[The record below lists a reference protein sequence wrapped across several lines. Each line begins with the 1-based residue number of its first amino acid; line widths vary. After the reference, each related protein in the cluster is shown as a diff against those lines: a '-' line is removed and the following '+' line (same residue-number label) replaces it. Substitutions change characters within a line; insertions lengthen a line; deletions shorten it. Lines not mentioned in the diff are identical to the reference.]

1 MNAMRDYDGRF
12 TRVHEAG
19 HGIHHYL
26 TRHLSVGSFRDCPFE
41 IMEIASMSMELFTI
55 DDLHTI
61 GLSDSQIKDGIYKKI
76 IYDIGF
82 FPYMSKIDL
91 FQQRMYD
98 HPSHTSQERTSERK
112 RLNKLYPYSVRTQ
125 DTSVWIAEYQDY
137 IDTYRQR
144 QMHLFEAPF
153 YYIEYGIAQLASL
166 QLYNQ
171 FLIDR
176 PSAIQNYK
184 KILSA

>member
-1 MNAMRDYDGRF
+1 MNAMRDHDGRF
-12 TRVHEAG
+12 TRAHEAG

-26 TRHLSVGSFRDCPFE
+26 TRHLPIEYFRDCPSE
-41 IMEIASMSMELFTI
+41 ICEIASMSMELFTM
-55 DDLHTI
+55 DDLHII
-61 GLSDSQIKDGIYKKI
+61 GLTDDQIKDGIYQKI
-76 IYDIGF
+76 IHDIGF

-98 HPSHTSQERTSERK
+98 HPHHTSDERKNERK
-112 RLNKLYPYSVRTQ
+112 RLNNLYPYATRTF
-125 DTSVWIAEYQDY
+125 DSTTWTDEYETYLDH
-137 IDTYRQR
+137 YRQR
-144 QMHLFEAPF
+144 QMHLFEVPF

-171 FLIDR
+171 FLTDR
-176 PSAIQNYK
+176 SSAINNYK

>member
-1 MNAMRDYDGRF
+1 MNAMRDHNGRF
-12 TRVHEAG
+12 TWAHEAG

-26 TRHLSVGSFRDCPFE
+26 TNHLPLDYQRDCPSE
-41 IMEIASMSMELFTI
+41 ICEIASMSMELFTM
-55 DDLHTI
+55 DDLHLI
-61 GLSDSQIKDGIYKKI
+61 GLSEPQIKDGIYQKI
-76 IYDIGF
+76 IHDIGF

-98 HPSHTSQERTSERK
+98 HPNHTIEERKSER
-112 RLNKLYPYSVRTQ
+112 RSLNMRYPYAMRTYE
-125 DTSVWIAEYQDY
+125 TNARETEYSQYLDY
-137 IDTYRQR
+137 YRQR
-144 QMHLFEAPF
+144 QMHLFEVPF

-176 PSAIQNYK
+176 PTAIKNYK
-184 KILSA
+184 KILSD